1 MLKDF
6 RCQVLSSFFLF
17 LQLATDRLIE
27 LDMSEKCILLRLCLS
42 FIVYIS
48 VAVDRSDVLS
58 TDV

>member
-6 RCQVLSSFFLF
+6 RCQVLSSFFFF

-27 LDMSEKCILLRLCLS
+27 LDKREKCIVWRLCLN

-48 VAVDRSDVLS
+48 VAVNRLDGLS